1 MPTGEEPAD
10 NPTEGNPTMHRRP
23 QQSSSSSYTK
33 AIILLV
39 ALVLLVLVVNN
50 ISRQGLPRSL
60 SDLLTMESG
69 TERPFGPFTE
79 EQKKTFM
86 DRIVGFWSGERS
98 DSAAWMGG
106 RDMVELKDNGIVW
119 RVIERWAVTPDG
131 DTVRQ
136 RHTFDAYLRP
146 FGLASGA
153 DSAVACDVRVL
164 RQHRIQGG
172 DTCFGPQN
180 VDVVWLMKPLESG
193 VAVNGMPLDAY
204 DGDLAEFFPAG
215 ALDAL
220 EAAYEVRSP
229 VGAEPAYELGKGKV
243 VLKAPTSRDEA
254 QVEIELPECPAEL
267 SFATFARDTI
277 GSLLAARDAA
287 ERDSI
292 ALVKLVDTLYAV
304 LLTDDLRELPAQYL
318 QLAGTKVGVSLRISA
333 DGSVAEAETVAPT
346 PKKPALRESILRH
359 ARAWRFPPAAQ
370 GGGDT
375 VSLTWIGEL

>member
-1 MPTGEEPAD
+1 M
-10 NPTEGNPTMHRRP
+10 MHRRP
-23 QQSSSSSYTK
+23 QQNSSSSFIK
-33 AIILLV
+33 ATVMLV
-39 ALVLLVLVVNN
+39 ALVLVIMVLNS
-50 ISRQGLPRSL
+50 ISRNGLPQAL
-60 SDLLTMESG
+60 DDLFTMEGG

-86 DRIVGFWSGERS
+86 GRIAGFWCGERS

-131 DTVRQ
+131 DTVRA

-146 FGLASGA
+146 FGWAAGT
-153 DSAVACDVRVL
+153 DSAAACDVRIL

-193 VAVNGMPLDAY
+193 VAVNGMPFDAY
-204 DGDLAEFFPAG
+204 NGDLAEFFPAG

-220 EAAYEVRSP
+220 EAAYEVRTP
-229 VGAEPAYELGKGKV
+229 AGAEPAYELGKGKV
-243 VLKAPTSRDEA
+243 VLKAPTSKDEA
-254 QVEIELPECPAEL
+254 RVEIELPECPAEL
-267 SFATFARDTI
+267 SFATFVRDTI
-277 GSLLAARDAA
+277 GSLLAAHDAA
-287 ERDSI
+287 ERDSA

-304 LLTDDLRELPAQYL
+304 LLTDDLRELPSQYL
-318 QLAGTKVGVSLRISA
+318 QLAGTKVGVSLRIAA
-333 DGSVAEAETVAPT
+333 DGSVAEAQAVAPT

-359 ARAWRFPPAAQ
+359 ARAWRFPPLSRD
-370 GGGDT
+370 GGKT
-375 VSLTWIGEL
+375 VSVTWEGEL